1 MYYVYVATNK
11 TNGMK
16 YVGVTN
22 DLTRRIK
29 EHLRAEYKFGKELRK
44 LGKESFTFE
53 LIPFDTVDEAY
64 EFEGLMVG
72 IEEVNSG
79 KFYNMIPGG
88 IPNGFYGDYNP
99 MRRQEVKDKH
109 PSLFSAD
116 NNTMNSPESK
126 QKMVESQN
134 RKRVIVGFTV
144 YSGVREAA
152 RCLGM
157 SRQKLVHRLK
167 SNNFPDHQYFDKDH
181 SGEVVRTSN

>member
-22 DLTRRIK
+22 DLSRRIK

-53 LIPFDTVDEAY
+53 VIPFDTAEEAY
-64 EFEGLMVG
+64 EFKGLMVG

-79 KFYNMIPGG
+79 NFYNMMPGG
-88 IPNGFYGDYNP
+88 VPSGFYGDYNP
-99 MRRQEVKDKH
+99 MRRQEVKDNH
-109 PSLFSAD
+109 PSLFTTKD
-116 NNTMNSPESK
+116 NHMNNPKSK
-126 QKMVESQN
+126 QKMIESKN
-134 RKRVIVGFTV
+134 RKRVIVGLTV
-144 YSGVREAA
+144 YPGVREAA

-167 SNNFPDHQYFDKDH
+167 SNNFPDHQYFDMDH
-181 SGEVVRTSN
+181 SGEKLRSSY